1 MNINE
6 NALSRSAADVAVIG
20 GGTAGVFAAV
30 SAARTGADTVLIE
43 QRSRL
48 GGTMTAGGVN
58 YPGLFFAWGRQIIAG
73 PCWEAVERTAALG
86 GAVIPPISYRPE
98 RHWHEQIL
106 LDRFT
111 FTWVLQDLCRE
122 AGVRVYTDTM
132 LSAAEE
138 TPEGAAL
145 LLTDRDG
152 LRRLHAKVLVDA
164 TGDAA
169 LARMLGYPL
178 VKSPVQQPATLQN
191 TITGYDASAITR
203 EAVADALAAH
213 PDCAV
218 SPDKL
223 MAWFAE
229 HRINNHT
236 VCENADT
243 AAGKAALERRALDD
257 LMGRVR
263 LMRTVPGAEHLRVD
277 YLAQETGVRETNRIV
292 GEDTVT
298 RERYLSGAAG
308 EDDVCYAFY
317 PVDLHVADGIRQTFL
332 ADGIVPRVPYGALI
346 PKASRRLLCAGRC
359 VSADTDANS
368 ALRVEAPCMAMG
380 QAAGCAAALAAQQNL
395 PVRQVPYADLCRALT
410 AIGAIVPEKNGK
422 PGIAFRPHQ

>member
-43 QRSRL
+43 QHSRL

-257 LMGRVR
+257 LMGWVR

-308 EDDVCYAFY
+308 EDGVCYAFY

>member
-6 NALSRSAADVAVIG
+6 NALPCSAADVAVIG

-43 QRSRL
+43 QHSRL

-145 LLTDRDG
+145 LLADRDG

-203 EAVADALAAH
+203 EAVADALAVH

-243 AAGKAALERRALDD
+243 AAGKASLERRALDD
-257 LMGRVR
+257 LMGWVR

-332 ADGIVPRVPYGALI
+332 ADGVVPRVPYGALI

-380 QAAGCAAALAAQQNL
+380 QAAGCAAALAARQNL
-395 PVRQVPYADLCRALT
+395 PVRQVSYADLCRALT

>member
-43 QRSRL
+43 QHSRL

-132 LSAAEE
+132 LSAA
-138 TPEGAAL
+138 
-145 LLTDRDG
+145 
-152 LRRLHAKVLVDA
+152 
-164 TGDAA
+164 
-169 LARMLGYPL
+169 
-178 VKSPVQQPATLQN
+178 
-191 TITGYDASAITR
+191 
-203 EAVADALAAH
+203 
-213 PDCAV
+213 
-218 SPDKL
+218 
-223 MAWFAE
+223 
-229 HRINNHT
+229 
-236 VCENADT
+236 
-243 AAGKAALERRALDD
+243 GKAALERRALDD

-263 LMRTVPGAEHLRVD
+263 LMRTVHGAEHLRVD

-380 QAAGCAAALAAQQNL
+380 QAAGCAAALAAHQNL